1 MAKEE
6 KEFDPSQTV
15 VQQSVNKAAKR
26 RIITWVG
33 TLATIGAGVVAIQTF
48 TGLNFRPVWAYE
60 LEKVA
65 AAEMETKKRLETI
78 LEIQDATSR
87 SMLDL
92 KKGQLE
98 LRLKQIDREKRE
110 LRRELAEHQTRAQA
124 FRDRGEPVP
133 SWLRDTSVDSE
144 SDLTALDEEQ
154 TRATTQ
160 LLELER

>member
-1 MAKEE
+1 MAEEE
-6 KEFDPSQTV
+6 KEFDPSKTV
-15 VQQSVNKAAKR
+15 VQQSVNKAARR

-33 TLATIGAGVVAIQTF
+33 SLATIGAGVVALHTF

-65 AAEMETKKRLETI
+65 AAELEIKQRLESV

-87 SMLDL
+87 SVLDL

-124 FRDRGEPVP
+124 FRDRGEAVP
-133 SWLRDTSVDSE
+133 SWLRDTIVDSE
-144 SDLTALDEEQ
+144 SDLGALDEEKA
-154 TRATTQ
+154 RATTQ